1 MSPSV
6 ITPESFIVAPKVNLL
21 GMTRAQLEEFFVSIG
36 EKKFRATQIIKW
48 IHQLGVDNFEEMSN
62 VSKAL
67 RAKLEAI
74 AEIRPPEVVYKEF
87 STDGTR
93 KWVLKVGENSMVET
107 VLIPAEGD
115 RKTLCVSSQVG
126 CALDCSFCSTGK
138 QGFQRDLTTAEIIG
152 QVWVANRS
160 YFEEN
165 QDYDSRTR
173 ALTNVVM
180 MGMGEPL
187 LNFEAVIPA
196 MDLMLEDY
204 AYGLSKRRVTL
215 STSGIVP
222 MMDKLSDTIDVTL
235 AVSLHAPN
243 DELRNEL
250 VPINKKYPLKELMAA
265 CQRFLA
271 KFQGDGG
278 RRKVTMEYVMLA
290 GVNDQVVHAHQMV
303 QLLKDVPSKINLIP
317 FNPFP
322 QAPYQC
328 SSRSQIL
335 AFQRILT
342 DAGFVCTIRAT
353 RGDDI
358 DAACGQLVG
367 QVQDRTRRAA
377 RWQQKIKEGEIIRS
391 PQ

>member
-1 MSPSV
+1 MNPSV
-6 ITPESFIVAPKVNLL
+6 TTPESSIVAPKVNLL
-21 GMTRAQLEEFFVSIG
+21 GMTRAQMEEFFVSIG

-67 RAKLEAI
+67 RVKLQAI
-74 AEIRPPEVVYKEF
+74 AEIRPPEVIYKEF
-87 STDGTR
+87 SNDGTR

-107 VLIPAEGD
+107 VLIPDGD

-187 LNFEAVIPA
+187 LNFDAVVPA
-196 MDLMLEDY
+196 MDLMLEDF

-222 MMDKLSDTIDVTL
+222 MMDKLSDVIDVSL
-235 AVSLHAPN
+235 AVSLHATN

-250 VPINKKYPLKELMAA
+250 VPVNKKYPLKELMAA
-265 CQRFLA
+265 CQRFLS
-271 KFQGDGG
+271 KFQADGG

-290 GVNDQVVHAHQMV
+290 GVNDQAAHAYEMI

-322 QAPYQC
+322 QAPYKR
-328 SSRSQIL
+328 SSRTQIL
-335 AFQRILT
+335 AFQKILAE
-342 DAGFVCTIRAT
+342 AGFTCTIRAT